1 MTGLDSLLSTA
12 SNGLNKPMPSY
23 RYKASTMDGKVVE
36 GIMEAVDD
44 GTVAMKL
51 QDMGLFPVRIDFS
64 GRKTVLT
71 REIILPWQSRKIRRK
86 DLLVFTQEL
95 HTLVKSGFPLDR
107 SLAILSQI
115 SESPAMGD
123 VTQDIL
129 KEVKG
134 GKSFSEALGKYP
146 DVFPKVYINMVRA
159 GEASGAL
166 EEILSHLSAYLATSD
181 DLRSYIIGAMI
192 YPVLLSV
199 VALVSITILTIF
211 VIPRFVLIFQDI
223 GVPLPLPM
231 AVLHGISSLFSN
243 FWWLILA
250 LLVIAGLYFRKFR
263 KSPGGRLKMDRWM
276 LRIPM
281 LGAVLRKVEVARFS
295 RSLGTLL
302 HGGVPLLQAMTIVHE
317 IVGNQS
323 IAAAIEPIRTGIKKG
338 EGIAQPMKQSAVFP
352 PLAMH
357 LIEVGEETGRLD
369 SMLNQVAEVYD
380 VEVRNSIKNLIAF
393 FEPALIVL
401 MGIII
406 GTIVVS
412 MLTAI
417 FSINDIPL

>member
-1 MTGLDSLLSTA
+1 
-12 SNGLNKPMPSY
+12 MPSY
-23 RYKASTMDGKVVE
+23 QYKASTMDGKLIE
-36 GIMEAVDD
+36 GTMEAADD

-51 QDMGLFPVRIDFS
+51 QEMGLFPVRIDFS
-64 GRKTVLT
+64 DNKTIFK
-71 REIILPWQSRKIRRK
+71 REIEWPWKQKRIRRK
-86 DLLVFTQEL
+86 DLLIFTQEL

-107 SLAILSQI
+107 SLTIISQI
-115 SESPAMGD
+115 AESPSMRD
-123 VTQDIL
+123 VIQDIL

-146 DVFPKVYINMVRA
+146 DVFPKVYINMIRA
-159 GEASGAL
+159 GEAGGAL
-166 EEILSHLSAYLATSD
+166 EEILAHLRNYLATSD
-181 DLRSYIIGAMI
+181 DLRSYIVGALI
-192 YPVLLSV
+192 YPMLLSV
-199 VALVSITILTIF
+199 VALVSITILTLF
-211 VIPRFVLIFQDI
+211 VIPRFVLIFEDI

-231 AVLHGISSLFSN
+231 AVLRGISSVFTD

-250 LLVIAGLYFRKFR
+250 LLVIFGVFFRRFR
-263 KSPGGRLKMDRWM
+263 NSTSGRMKWDRWL
-276 LRIPM
+276 LRAPL
-281 LGAVLRKVEVARFS
+281 LGPVLRKVEVARFS

-302 HGGVPLLQAMTIVHE
+302 HGGVPLLQAMTIVRE
-317 IVGNQS
+317 IIGNQS
-323 IAAAIEPIRTGIKKG
+323 IAVAIEPIRTGIKKG

-406 GTIVVS
+406 GAIVIS

-417 FSINDIPL
+417 FSINDVPL

>member
-1 MTGLDSLLSTA
+1 
-12 SNGLNKPMPSY
+12 MPSFH
-23 RYKASTMDGKVVE
+23 YKASTMDGKLVE
-36 GIMEAVDD
+36 GTMEGADD
-44 GTVAMKL
+44 GTVALKL
-51 QDMGLFPVRIDFS
+51 QEMGLFPVRIDFS
-64 GRKTVLT
+64 DSRTIFK
-71 REIILPWQSRKIRRK
+71 REIEWPWRRKYIRRK

-115 SESPAMGD
+115 AESQAMAGII
-123 VTQDIL
+123 QDIL

-159 GEASGAL
+159 GEAGGAL
-166 EEILSHLSAYLATSD
+166 EEVLAHLTTYLVTSD
-181 DLRSYIIGAMI
+181 ELRSYIIGAMI

-199 VALVSITILTIF
+199 VALVSIMILTLF
-211 VIPRFVLIFQDI
+211 VVPRFVLIFEDI

-231 AVLHGISSLFSN
+231 AVLQGISALFTN

-250 LLVIAGLYFRKFR
+250 LVVILGVYFKKFR
-263 KSPGGRLKMDRWM
+263 NSASGRLKLDRWI

-281 LGAVLRKVEVARFS
+281 LGSVLRKVEVARFS

-302 HGGVPLLQAMTIVHE
+302 HGGVPLLQAMTIVRE

-323 IAAAIEPIRTGIKKG
+323 IAMAIEPIRTGIKKG
-338 EGIAQPMKQSAVFP
+338 EGISQPMKQSAVFP

-380 VEVRNSIKNLIAF
+380 TEVRNSIKNLIAF

-406 GTIVVS
+406 GAIVVS

-417 FSINDIPL
+417 FSINDVPL